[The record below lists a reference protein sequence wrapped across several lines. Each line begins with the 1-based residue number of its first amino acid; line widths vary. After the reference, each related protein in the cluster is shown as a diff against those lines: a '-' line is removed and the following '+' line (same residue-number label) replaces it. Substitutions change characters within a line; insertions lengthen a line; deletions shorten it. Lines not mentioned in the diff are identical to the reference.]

1 MNRVDRNRTNPNR
14 TDPPRPE
21 SPATRSHGDQFGFDP
36 VLIPILLV
44 GAIFLLAN
52 LGDRSLWTDEA
63 ETAGLAKNLLRFGV
77 PRAFDGLNYISQW
90 IVAGREDFNQDLIWV
105 LSPWLQLYLTA
116 GSFGVLG
123 VSPFSARL
131 PFALLGVAN
140 LWMIHALGHALFAD
154 RRVARLAAL
163 LLLFCVPFLLHMRQA
178 RYYAL
183 IVFFTMAALLCYQR
197 LLDRRRGS
205 ALLLTASIALL
216 FHSNYGVCV
225 PLVAA
230 LAIHAAIFARSRIPL
245 RAALG
250 IGAGVFALTA
260 PYALYA
266 GIHRTSSLI
275 DPSHFAFNLLNY
287 LLTINH
293 AILPLAIPALALGLR
308 LALRSNPATA
318 SAQPTLPLAQPGAAL
333 LTGIVVAG
341 LLFASINAN
350 YFFRYAIN
358 LVPLLGLLNAAS
370 LLQITDLLG
379 ERFGERAGR
388 AALIALVP
396 ILLLTTLPSQ
406 VFFPLLLALEAR
418 TPREPWA
425 DDPLLRRP
433 RAGLGA
439 FRSEIF
445 DFAHE
450 ITHPYRGPDAG
461 IAAFLRDNADPDD
474 VVFLHYG
481 DLPLIFATGL
491 AVRGGSQG
499 VPYAGEPDWIV
510 VRAFEEQD
518 ALRRFAREHGYRE
531 HILDVA
537 DTRWENQPDPYAHQF
552 REVAVTPGG
561 YLPIVIYEH
570 PRKQHASGASPDPLQ
585 VPAPHGP
592 LPATRRGD
600 PPNVLLISLDSLR
613 ADRVIDW
620 ASHYTEPTRL
630 ARFAS
635 ASTLFALCRTVSPGT
650 ASAAASLLTGRDPRD
665 LGNPGPTR
673 AIPAGVPTLATLL
686 RQRGYQTAAVL
697 PTLTLPAELGISAGF
712 DAWLAPPAG
721 IARREDFA
729 VTREARDWMLSQGST
744 KPWLLW
750 VQLNAAHG
758 PYRAALEPFGSLA
771 PFAARVRA
779 QGPADRS
786 VLRVLTD
793 NSGRGGIPAYQA
805 MPGVRSAAQY
815 QKLHDVQTL
824 VGDFYAG
831 EVLDTLK
838 VLAAESNTIVAIVG
852 THGESLGEED
862 IHFNH
867 GENLDD
873 SALWVPLI
881 IHVPGQAPAVIGDP
895 VSILD
900 VMPTLLTLAGAPP
913 PAQVDGVDLAPVWRA
928 GGVPSDRPG
937 VLSVLDPPQGPEAL
951 VAVSGRRFRVERDA
965 TGAVRTL
972 ELSHPA
978 SPTGDATNGD
988 AVERSALVAE
998 LARIEAR
1005 APASAGLPIALSAAR
1020 RSDLV
1025 SLGYVDER
1033 LPAAP

>member
-1 MNRVDRNRTNPNR
+1 VNRLDPNR
-14 TDPPRPE
+14 TDP
-21 SPATRSHGDQFGFDP
+21 RSHGDRSGFDP

-44 GAIFLLAN
+44 GAILLLAN

-63 ETAGLAKNLLRFGV
+63 ETAGLAKNILRFGV
-77 PRAFDGLNYISQW
+77 PRAFDGVNYISQW

-105 LSPWLQLYLTA
+105 LSPWLQLYVTA
-116 GSFGVLG
+116 GSFAALG
-123 VSPFSARL
+123 ASPFSARL

-140 LWMIHALGHALFAD
+140 LWMIHALGRALFAD

-183 IVFFTMAALLCYQR
+183 IVFFTMAAVLGYQR

-205 ALLLTASIALL
+205 ALLLVASIVLL

-260 PYALYA
+260 PWALYA

-308 LALRSNPATA
+308 LALRRPAA
-318 SAQPTLPLAQPGAAL
+318 APPALPLSQPGVAL
-333 LTGIVVAG
+333 LAGISVAG

-358 LVPLLGLLNAAS
+358 LAPLLVLLNAAS

-379 ERFGERAGR
+379 ERFGARAGR
-388 AALIALVP
+388 VALTALVP
-396 ILLLTTLPSQ
+396 ILLLTTVPSQ
-406 VFFPLLLALEAR
+406 VFFPLLRALEAR
-418 TPREPWA
+418 APREPWA

-433 RAGLGA
+433 RAELGA
-439 FRSEIF
+439 LRSELF

-450 ITHPYRGPDAG
+450 ITHPYRGPDAA
-461 IAAFLRDNADPDD
+461 IATFLRDHADPGD

-481 DLPLIFATGL
+481 DLPLIVATGL

-510 VRAFEEQD
+510 LRAFEEQD

-531 HILDVA
+531 HTLDVA
-537 DTRWENQPDPYAHQF
+537 DTRWENQPDPYAHRF
-552 REVAVTPGG
+552 REVAATPGG
-561 YLPIVIYEH
+561 HRPIVIYEH
-570 PRKQHASGASPDPLQ
+570 PRKQRASAASPEQLQ

-613 ADRVIDW
+613 ADRVLDW

-630 ARFAS
+630 ARFA
-635 ASTLFALCRTVSPGT
+635 ANSTLFTLCRTVSPGT

-686 RQRGYQTAAVL
+686 RQSGYQTAAAL
-697 PTLTLPAELGISAGF
+697 PNVTLPAELGLAAGF

-729 VTREARDWMLSQGST
+729 VTREARHWLLSQDGA

-750 VQLNAAHG
+750 VHLNAAHG

-779 QGPADRS
+779 RGPADRS
-786 VLRVLTD
+786 ALRVLTD

-805 MPGVRSAAQY
+805 VAGFRSAAQY
-815 QKLHDVQTL
+815 QRLYDAQTL

-838 VLAAESNTIVAIVG
+838 VLAAEPNTIVAIVG
-852 THGESLGEED
+852 THGESIGEQD

-867 GENLDD
+867 GENLDE

-881 IHVPGQAPAVIGDP
+881 VHVPGQAPAVIGDP

-900 VMPTLLTLAGAPP
+900 VTPTLLTLAGAP
-913 PAQVDGVDLAPVWRA
+913 AAADVDGVDLAPIWLGDGVPDGRA
-928 GGVPSDRPG
+928 GVPSM
-937 VLSVLDPPQGPEAL
+937 LDAPQGPAT
-951 VAVSGRRFRVERDA
+951 VAAISGRHHRVERDA
-965 TGAVRTL
+965 AGAIRTV
-972 ELSHPA
+972 EVSQPA
-978 SPTGDATNGD
+978 SPGGDAG
-988 AVERSALVAE
+988 AEIAALTAA
-998 LARIEAR
+998 LARSEAR
-1005 APASAGLPIALSAAR
+1005 APATPGASIPLSAAR
-1020 RSDLV
+1020 RAALV

-1033 LPAAP
+1033 LPAATE